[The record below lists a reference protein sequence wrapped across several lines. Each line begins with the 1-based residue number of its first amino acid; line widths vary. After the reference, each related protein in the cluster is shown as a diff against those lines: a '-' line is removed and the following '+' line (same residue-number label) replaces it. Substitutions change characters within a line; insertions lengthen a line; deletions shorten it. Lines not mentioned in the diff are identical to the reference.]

1 MTAFEILGIV
11 LLIAGFVLVGIEMA
25 VPGFGFPGITGI
37 ISLVAGIILTA
48 KSVSAGIVMA
58 IIVIVILGIMLAVAM
73 TILSSRKMK
82 SPIVLRED
90 VKGEKGFLESSDL
103 EYFVGKEGIAA
114 TDLRP
119 AGKGNFEGIEFD
131 ILSGGSYI
139 KKGQR
144 IKISR
149 IKDNKL
155 IVTENYRD

>member
-48 KSVSAGIVMA
+48 KSVSSGIVMA

-90 VKGEKGFLESSDL
+90 VKGERGFLESSDL

-155 IVTENYRD
+155 IVTEN